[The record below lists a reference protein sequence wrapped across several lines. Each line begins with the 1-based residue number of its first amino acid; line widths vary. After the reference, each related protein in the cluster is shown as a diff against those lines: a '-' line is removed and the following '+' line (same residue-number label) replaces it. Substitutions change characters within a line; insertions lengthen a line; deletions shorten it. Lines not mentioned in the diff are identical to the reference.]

1 MTAQLDAS
9 VEQGDSAAG
18 SSYYTLVLRNTGAQ
32 PCQTGGYGGVSL
44 VGHGNGTQI
53 GAAAKRTEEQKAHSL
68 VLQPGQKADATL
80 QVSSVDNYAS
90 DQCHPTPA
98 DGLRIYPP
106 NNTQALFVKVSD
118 LAGCTNTKLQLL
130 SLAPYRSAR

>member
-1 MTAQLDAS
+1 M
-9 VEQGDSAAG
+9 VQGDSAAG
-18 SSYYTLVLRNTGAQ
+18 SSYYTLVLRNTGDQ

-53 GAAAKRTEEQKAHSL
+53 GAAARRTEQQKAHTL
-68 VLQPGQKADATL
+68 VLQPGQRTDATL

-90 DQCHPTPA
+90 GQCHPTPA

-106 NNTQALFVKVSD
+106 NNTQAFFVKASD
-118 LAGCTNTKLQLL
+118 LAGCANPHLQLL
-130 SLAPYRSAR
+130 SLTPYRQAQ